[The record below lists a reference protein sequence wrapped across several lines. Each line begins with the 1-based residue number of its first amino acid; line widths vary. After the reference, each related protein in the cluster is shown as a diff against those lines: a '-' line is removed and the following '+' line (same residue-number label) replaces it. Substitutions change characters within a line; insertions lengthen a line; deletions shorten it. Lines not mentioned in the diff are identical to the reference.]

1 MRQCFWGAAG
11 QKISVRWYRKF
22 SIPAAYLLDTNYN
35 TFVSMLPNSEKIR
48 EYAVNTI
55 QSEITALQR
64 MSDFVDDDFVQAVIL
79 MHEAKGRVVITGI
92 GKSAIIAQ
100 KIVATMNSTGTP
112 ALFMHAADAIH
123 GDLGMIQPD
132 DVVIIISKSGESPEI
147 KALLPFV
154 KNFGNK
160 VIAICGN
167 KDAYLSTHADHF
179 INTTVDAEACPNNLA
194 PTTSTTAQL
203 VMGDALAVSL
213 LQLKGFTD
221 RDFAKFHPG
230 GALGKR
236 LYLTVRD
243 LSSRN
248 AMPRVD
254 ASASL
259 REIIIEISGKFLG
272 ATAVMENDKLIG
284 VITDGDLRRMLENNT
299 DPTGLKAKEICTLN
313 PKSIEESELA
323 VQALELMRQHD
334 ITQLIV
340 TRSSKYAG
348 MVHIHDLVREGLI

>member
-1 MRQCFWGAAG
+1 MSVNHPHRFLSNQHFHSNFAAMPENN
-11 QKISVRWYRKF
+11 I
-22 SIPAAYLLDTNYN
+22 
-35 TFVSMLPNSEKIR
+35 IR
-48 EYAVNTI
+48 GYATAVI
-55 QSEITALQR
+55 DREIAALQK
-64 MSDFVDDDFVQAVIL
+64 MSAFVDDQFVAAVRL
-79 MHEAKGRVVITGI
+79 MQDAKGRIVITGI
-92 GKSAIIAQ
+92 GKSAIIGQ

-123 GDLGMIQPD
+123 GDLGMIQPE
-132 DVVIIISKSGESPEI
+132 DVVMVVSKSGESPEI

-160 VIAICGN
+160 VIAICG
-167 KDAYLSTHADHF
+167 KYDSYLATHADYF

-221 RDFAKFHPG
+221 RDFARFHPG

-236 LYLTVRD
+236 LYLKVGD
-243 LSSRN
+243 LGGRN
-248 AMPRVD
+248 ARPVVD

-259 REIIIEISGKFLG
+259 RDVIIEISGSFLG
-272 ATAVMENDKLIG
+272 ATAVMEEGRLCGI
-284 VITDGDLRRMLENNT
+284 VTDGDLRRMLEKNT
-299 DPTGLKAKEICTLN
+299 DPSGLRAGEICSRQ
-313 PKSIEESELA
+313 PKTIEASELA
-323 VQALELMRQHD
+323 VQALELMRSFD

-340 TRSSKYAG
+340 TNDGQYAG
-348 MVHIHDLVREGLI
+348 MVHLHDLVREGLI

>member
-1 MRQCFWGAAG
+1 
-11 QKISVRWYRKF
+11 
-22 SIPAAYLLDTNYN
+22 
-35 TFVSMLPNSEKIR
+35 MLPSSDKITR
-48 EYAVNTI
+48 YATQTI
-55 QSEITALQR
+55 QSEIAALQR
-64 MSDFVDDDFVQAVIL
+64 MSDFIDEHFVQAVLLI
-79 MHEAKGRVVITGI
+79 HEARGRVVITGI

-132 DVVIIISKSGESPEI
+132 DVVVIISKSGESPEI

-160 VIAICGN
+160 VVAICGN
-167 KDAYLSTHADHF
+167 EHGFLALNADYF

-194 PTTSTTAQL
+194 PTTSTTAQM

-221 RDFAKFHPG
+221 RDFARFHPG

-236 LYLTVRD
+236 LYLTVYD

-248 AMPRVD
+248 ARPQV
-254 ASASL
+254 AAEASL
-259 REIIIEISGKFLG
+259 REVIIEISGKFLG
-272 ATAVMENDKLIG
+272 ATAVMEEGQLIG
-284 VITDGDLRRMLENNT
+284 VITDGDLRRMLEKNT
-299 DPTGLKAKEICTLN
+299 DVGHLNARDICSRN
-313 PKSIEESELA
+313 PKSIEDSELA

-340 TRSSKYAG
+340 THEGAYAG
-348 MVHIHDLVREGLI
+348 MVHLHDLVREGLI

>member
-1 MRQCFWGAAG
+1 MSQHNNNIRQYASDV
-11 QKISVRWYRKF
+11 I
-22 SIPAAYLLDTNYN
+22 
-35 TFVSMLPNSEKIR
+35 NSEI
-48 EYAVNTI
+48 A
-55 QSEITALQR
+55 ALQR
-64 MSDFVDDDFVQAVIL
+64 MNDFVNDDFVAAVNV
-79 MHEAKGRVVITGI
+79 MHEAKGRIVITGI

-132 DVVIIISKSGESPEI
+132 DAVIIISKSGESPEI

-160 VIAICGN
+160 VIAICG
-167 KDAYLSTHADHF
+167 KEGSYLAAHADYF

-236 LYLTVRD
+236 LYLKVSD

-248 AMPRVD
+248 AKPVVAAD
-254 ASASL
+254 APL
-259 REIIIEISGKFLG
+259 RKIIVEISGNFLG
-272 ATAVMENDKLIG
+272 ATAVMEQGKLIG
-284 VITDGDLRRMLENNT
+284 VITDGDLRRMLEKNEN
-299 DPTGLKAKEICTLN
+299 PASLRAKEICSPN
-313 PKSIEESELA
+313 PKTIEETELA
-323 VQALELMRQHD
+323 VQALELMREHD

-340 TRSSKYAG
+340 TLNGEYAG
-348 MVHIHDLVREGLI
+348 MVHLHDLVREGLI

>member
-1 MRQCFWGAAG
+1 
-11 QKISVRWYRKF
+11 
-22 SIPAAYLLDTNYN
+22 
-35 TFVSMLPNSEKIR
+35 MLPTPDKIR
-48 EYAVNTI
+48 QYAVATI
-55 QSEITALQR
+55 ENEVAALQR
-64 MSDFVDDDFVQAVIL
+64 MTEFVNDDFVQAVSL
-79 MHEAKGRVVITGI
+79 MQQAKGRIVITGI

-132 DVVIIISKSGESPEI
+132 DVVLIVSKSGESPEI

-167 KDAYLSTHADHF
+167 ENGYLAQHADYW
-179 INTTVDAEACPNNLA
+179 INTTIDAEACPHNLA
-194 PTTSTTAQL
+194 PTTSTTAQM
-203 VMGDALAVSL
+203 VMGDALAVCL
-213 LQLKGFTD
+213 LQLKGFSD
-221 RDFAKFHPG
+221 RDFARFHPG

-236 LYLTVRD
+236 LYLTVQE

-248 AMPRVD
+248 ARPQVD
-254 ASASL
+254 AEASL

-272 ATAVMENDKLIG
+272 ATAVMEAGKLIG
-284 VITDGDLRRMLENNT
+284 VITDGDLRRMLEKNT
-299 DPTGLKAKEICTLN
+299 DLTGLKAKDICSPD
-313 PKSIEESELA
+313 PKSIEDSELA
-323 VQALELMRQHD
+323 IQALELMRQHD

-340 TRSSKYAG
+340 TRNGSYAG
-348 MVHIHDLVREGLI
+348 MVHLHDLVREGLL

>member
-1 MRQCFWGAAG
+1 MSATPEQIRRYA
-11 QKISVRWYRKF
+11 
-22 SIPAAYLLDTNYN
+22 LD
-35 TFVSMLPNSEKIR
+35 
-48 EYAVNTI
+48 TI
-55 QSEITALQR
+55 QSEISSLQK
-64 MSDFVDDDFVQAVIL
+64 MAGFIDEHFIAAVQL
-79 MHEAKGRVVITGI
+79 MHQAKGRVVITGI

-132 DVVIIISKSGESPEI
+132 DVVVAISKSGESPEI

-154 KNFGNK
+154 RNFGNK

-167 KDAYLSTHADHF
+167 AGSYLAAHADHF

-213 LQLKGFTD
+213 LQLRGFSD
-221 RDFAKFHPG
+221 RDFARFHPG

-236 LYLTVRD
+236 LYLKVGD
-243 LSSRN
+243 LSRRN
-248 AMPRVD
+248 ARPAVD
-254 ASASL
+254 ANATL
-259 REIIIEISGKFLG
+259 REIIVEISGKMLG
-272 ATAVMENDKLIG
+272 AAAVMEDGKLAG
-284 VITDGDLRRMLENNT
+284 VITDGDLRRMLEKST
-299 DPTGLKAKEICTLN
+299 DTTGLLAKDICSRN
-313 PKSIEESELA
+313 PKSIEERELA

-334 ITQLIV
+334 ITQLLV
-340 TRSSKYAG
+340 TRNGAYAG
-348 MVHIHDLVREGLI
+348 MIHLHDLVREGLI